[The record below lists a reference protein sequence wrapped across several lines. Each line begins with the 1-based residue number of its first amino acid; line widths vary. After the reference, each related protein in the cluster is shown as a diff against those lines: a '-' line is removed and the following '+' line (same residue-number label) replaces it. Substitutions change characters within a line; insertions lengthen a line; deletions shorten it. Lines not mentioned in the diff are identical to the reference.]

1 MKRYTRSHTLISP
14 SLKITSKINLLK
26 AKITNKKETDDT
38 KIGNRIKTLINFNLN
53 NNNQNPFR
61 SGKKLFSGLN
71 MTHPD
76 YLAEYKTEK
85 QKSDEQYEKNISNI
99 AELLTSK
106 FSRNDTREEMSLVYA
121 LKHRE
126 KRGFDIEKNGVQRIE
141 SGQRFVT
148 DIELKFLSNVLAA
161 DVEYLLEHDDLSPS
175 PDKEPETEQLRMDIE

>member
-26 AKITNKKETDDT
+26 AKITHKKETDDT

-126 KRGFDIEKNGVQRIE
+126 KRGFDIEKNKLIE
-141 SGQRFVT
+141 IIRY
-148 DIELKFLSNVLAA
+148 IL
-161 DVEYLLEHDDLSPS
+161 
-175 PDKEPETEQLRMDIE
+175 